1 MRTEPQPSI
10 EATLKNAGGYPK
22 AAPASSRPSFAG
34 QPAPTQPLLTGW
46 HREPEF
52 MGTKNWRLGSNASAG
67 EANHVEHGLGRR
79 RQEPDP
85 GPDGP
90 VALGQVPLDGGGRP
104 GRVVDP

>member
-1 MRTEPQPSI
+1 MRTEPQPFI
-10 EATLKNAGGYPK
+10 EATLENAEGYTK

-34 QPAPTQPLLTGW
+34 QPSPTHPLLTGW

-52 MGTKNWRLGSNASAG
+52 IGTKNWRLGSIASAG

-85 GPDGP
+85 RPDGP
-90 VALGQVPLDGGGRP
+90 GCPGQGSPDGGGRP
-104 GRVVDP
+104 WRGGG